1 VPEEKEEIPPGYA
14 LVGPKKTMG
23 ANMQLPRFDR
33 QESMFRQGRSFQPA
47 PSAGLGQ
54 LRLRMPVQG
63 GVFDRQQFVGQVQS
77 MPTLAPRVA
86 LSQAHRPDPGWDK
99 TEMAPPAGQGVRRR
113 PAMRIAWGR
122 LKKMDAQQLADLLA
136 QVLDRMKAKGIPP
149 GMVEKIQ
156 ARLAAFSASAPATET
171 VEITEPEVQQM
182 DAEILALEEAEAK
195 DDATPW
201 IIATGAAIGLGLL
214 FSWLSD

>member
-1 VPEEKEEIPPGYA
+1 VSEEKEEIPPGYA
-14 LVGPKKTMG
+14 LVGPKKMMG

-47 PSAGLGQ
+47 ANAGLGQ
-54 LRLRMPVQG
+54 LRLRMPVQD
-63 GVFDRQQFVGQVQS
+63 GVFDRQQFVGQTS
-77 MPTLAPRVA
+77 RISLAQAP
-86 LSQAHRPDPGWDK
+86 SQ
-99 TEMAPPAGQGVRRR
+99 TETAPPVAPPAGQGVRRR
-113 PAMRIAWGR
+113 PAMRVAWGR

-136 QVLDRMKAKGIPP
+136 QVLERMKAKGIPP

-171 VEITEPEVQQM
+171 VEITELEVQQM

-195 DDATPW
+195 DEATPW